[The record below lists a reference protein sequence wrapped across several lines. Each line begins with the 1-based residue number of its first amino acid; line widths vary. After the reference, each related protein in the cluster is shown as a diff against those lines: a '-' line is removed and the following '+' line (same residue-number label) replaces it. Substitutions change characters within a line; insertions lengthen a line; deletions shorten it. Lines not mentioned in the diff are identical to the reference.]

1 MADIKSFA
9 LTDTAEF
16 TLKHPDTGVE
26 LEGADESQ
34 PITVTIFGKTSKP
47 WKKVMEAYRKKS
59 LNPPKRPPTAEETR
73 QDNINYFC
81 DMTQSITNMSYNGEL
96 VDTPEKIREVY
107 SDESLDWIGAQLQ
120 EAIGSIS
127 LFLKQ

>member
-9 LTDTAEF
+9 LTDTADF
-16 TLKHPDTGVE
+16 TLKHPDTGE
-26 LEGADESQ
+26 EILGHDDENG
-34 PITVTIFGKTSKP
+34 ITVTIFGKTSKP

-73 QDNINYFC
+73 QENINYFC
-81 DMTQSITNMSYNGEL
+81 NMTKSISNMSYNGEL

-107 SDESLDWIGAQLQ
+107 SDESLDWIGVQLQ
-120 EAIGSIS
+120 EAIGSVS